1 MCDIFPDR
9 LKFKY
14 DWFKKNVPDQVIAD
28 RGPSL
33 LGFDGYKKVID
44 SVDVVLIACASK
56 FHPMYA
62 EAGHPRRQARL
73 RGEAARHRSGR
84 RPPHAGRRR
93 SGASRRT

>member
-9 LKFKY
+9 LQFKY
-14 DWFKKNVPDQVIAD
+14 DWFKKNLPEQVIAD
-28 RGPSL
+28 PDHL
-33 LGFDGYKKVID
+33 FAGFDGYQKVID

-73 RGEAARHRSGR
+73 RGEAARHRPGR
-84 RPPHAGRRR
+84 ASAACRPPPTWR
-93 SGASRRT
+93 SRRT